1 MPASTKAP
9 QNAPSFLMMCL
20 ILGLLSMMSLLPT
33 DLYLPAL
40 PTIATEFSASVSQV
54 QWTLIIFFIGLSL
67 AQLCWG
73 PASDYFGR
81 RPILL
86 ITIAVFFL
94 ATVVCALA
102 PTLNTLIAARFVQ
115 AFAGGALTVLPKAI
129 TLDKYAGAQATQL
142 IGITTVVTACAP
154 MFAPLAGS
162 AVLYFSGW
170 RATFYIIAAISLMAW
185 ILVYRCFPETRNRAD
200 AEAFAA
206 SQLVAVPMM
215 LMKSAT
221 FLRPTLMSASAFGCF
236 SILITASPFVYTG
249 QFGLSPAQFSVA
261 FGINAL
267 GFVIAAI
274 SGGALTKRYGA
285 LHVLFMGKVLFVAA
299 STLLILV
306 SVLFPNTLWLAV
318 ATLFCVLSAIGLILP
333 TATVLAIEPYSAFS
347 GLTSSLMGAI
357 QLLFGALSALALSVV
372 FSGSLTQMALGLTGC
387 ALVAFL
393 VAPSKRL
400 AGASASESVEP

>member
-1 MPASTKAP
+1 MPAIDTA
-9 QNAPSFLMMCL
+9 NDRFPSFFMMCL

-54 QWTLIIFFIGLSL
+54 QWTLIIFFIGLAL

-86 ITIAVFFL
+86 GTIAVFFL
-94 ATVVCALA
+94 ATVVCAAA
-102 PTLNTLIAARFVQ
+102 PNLNTLIAARFVQ

-129 TLDKYAGAQATQL
+129 TMDKYSGAEATQL
-142 IGITTVVTACAP
+142 IGITTIITACAP

-162 AVLYFSGW
+162 ALLYFSGW
-170 RATFYIIAAISLMAW
+170 RMTFYVIAIISLLAW
-185 ILVYRCFPETRNRAD
+185 WLVFKSLPETRSRASV
-200 AEAFAA
+200 EAFTA
-206 SQLVAVPMM
+206 SQLATIPLM
-215 LMKSAT
+215 LLRSSD
-221 FLRPTLMSASAFGCF
+221 FLRPTMMSASAFGCF

-249 QFGLSPAQFSVA
+249 QFELSPSQFSIA

-274 SGGALTKRYGA
+274 SGGALTKRYSA
-285 LHVLFMGKVLFVAA
+285 LHVLFIGKVLFIVACI
-299 STLLILV
+299 LLV
-306 SVLFPNTLWLAV
+306 SLSLLFPTTLWLAV
-318 ATLFCVLSAIGLILP
+318 ATLFCVLFAIGLILP
-333 TATVLAIEPYSAFS
+333 TATVLAIEPYSEFS
-347 GLTSSLMGAI
+347 GVTSSLMGAI
-357 QLLFGALSALALSVV
+357 QLLFGALSALALSFV
-372 FSGSLTQMALGLTGC
+372 FSGSLTQMALGLTCC

-393 VAPSKRL
+393 VAPSNRATKAVGETGL
-400 AGASASESVEP
+400 